1 MTRRVRTILKI
12 LVSCILIWPL
22 VAWAG
27 ARLLI
32 TEAPL
37 EKADAIVVL
46 AGAASYRERTREAV
60 RLLQSTSQIALRRDR
75 RAQMPKSSL
84 SVRPVEAIDCAL
96 ARSSSL
102 FLGVEKPWP
111 VPL

>member
-1 MTRRVRTILKI
+1 MT
-12 LVSCILIWPL
+12 
-22 VAWAG
+22 VADLTLAAFTLCNSLRIG
-27 ARLLI
+27 AYVPHGI
-32 TEAPL
+32 
-37 EKADAIVVL
+37 
-46 AGAASYRERTREAV
+46 ASRGP
-60 RLLQSTSQIALRRDR
+60 DR